1 MPLNRAVREGDVPGV
16 PALQFVS
23 PETGL
28 AAFAQLQPMRECME
42 RLSQMFQKNLASRI
56 ALAVSAACA
65 SHAVLAQDDL
75 DETIVTATRT
85 PRPLDSVGT
94 PVIVISRNDIERSL
108 ATDVSEL
115 LQQQA
120 GLEVARNGGPG
131 QTTSLFT
138 RGTESNHTVV
148 LVDGVRIN
156 PGTIGGAALQG
167 ISPES
172 LERIEIVKGPGSS
185 LYGTDAIGG
194 VVQLFTRGAEKSGA
208 SAGAAYGSNATQ
220 QVFADAAWSGERVRL
235 GAGGGYTESDG
246 MPVFVDDDVDRGYRD
261 VTARVFGEVAA
272 TDALKFRAR
281 GWNSAGR
288 TEYSNQ
294 TFSTPAYAAVSQD
307 FENSV
312 YSLETEYRRNDG
324 FGVRAS
330 VGRTLDDIEQLQA
343 GFGPAEFDYA
353 RTRRVTGEV
362 QLDLAR
368 MGPHS
373 LSLGAAHSDERA
385 RAQSFGTVIDEGTM
399 VNQAFVQDQFDLGM
413 VDSRLAVG
421 YVDHE
426 TFGGETTWN
435 ADFGVVFGKG
445 TRVTLSGGKAFRA
458 PDSTDRFGYGGNPD
472 LQPEV
477 SEQLQLTLRQDIGEH
492 QQAWLSAFDNR
503 IEDLVTFVFDPVT
516 FEGRNENVDRARI
529 QGVELGYQ
537 FAGQAWRARAELTLQ
552 DPRNELTDER
562 LLRRSREALVLA
574 VSRDMG
580 PLDLGVDLQ
589 AFGNRKDTSFPDTVT
604 LDSYALVNATLR
616 YRINGGITLQARLE
630 NAFDED
636 YTQVQG
642 YRTEGR
648 SYTIGVRYSFE

>member
-1 MPLNRAVREGDVPGV
+1 
-16 PALQFVS
+16 
-23 PETGL
+23 
-28 AAFAQLQPMRECME
+28 
-42 RLSQMFQKNLASRI
+42 MFQKNLASRI
-56 ALAVSAACA
+56 AFAVSVACTTNAAI
-65 SHAVLAQDDL
+65 AQDEL
-75 DETIVTATRT
+75 EETIVTATRT

-94 PVIVISRNDIERSL
+94 PVIVITRNDIERSM

-148 LVDGVRIN
+148 LVDGVRVN
-156 PGTIGGAALQG
+156 PGTIGGAALQN

-185 LYGTDAIGG
+185 LYGTEAIGG
-194 VVQLFTRGAEKSGA
+194 VVQLFTRGAQKSGV
-208 SAGAAYGSNATQ
+208 SGGATYGSNATQ
-220 QVFADAAWSGERVRL
+220 QLFGDAAWATDRVKL
-235 GAGGGYTESDG
+235 GVGGGYTESDG
-246 MPVFVDDDVDRGYRD
+246 MPVFVDDDGDRGYRD
-261 VTARVFGEVAA
+261 ATARVFGEVAA

-281 GWNSAGR
+281 GWSSSGR
-288 TEYSNQ
+288 TEYSEQ
-294 TFSTPAYAAVSQD
+294 TFSDPPYAPVSQD

-312 YSLETEYRRNDG
+312 YSFETEYRRDDG

-330 VGRTLDDIEQLQA
+330 VGRIIDDIEQLQE
-343 GFGPAEFDYA
+343 GFGPKQFDYA
-353 RTRRVTGEV
+353 RTRRVTSEV

-368 MGPHS
+368 MGTHS
-373 LSLGAAHSDERA
+373 VSVGAAHSDERA

-399 VNQAFVQDQFDLGM
+399 VEQGFVQDQFNLGRL
-413 VDSRLAVG
+413 DSRIAVG

-426 TFGGETTWN
+426 TFGGEITWN
-435 ADFGVVFGKG
+435 ADFGVAFGKDQG

-458 PDSTDRFGYGGNPD
+458 PDSTDRFGFGGNPD
-472 LQPEV
+472 LKPEI
-477 SEQLQLTLRQDIGEH
+477 SEQVELTLRQKIGQH
-492 QQAWLSAFDNR
+492 QQAWVSAFDNR
-503 IEDLVTFVFDPVT
+503 IDELINYVFDPIT
-516 FEGRNENVDRARI
+516 FDGRNENIDRARI

-537 FAGQAWRARAELTLQ
+537 FAGEAWRARAELTLQ
-552 DPRNELTDER
+552 DPRNETTDER

-574 VSRDMG
+574 VSRDVG

-589 AFGNRKDTSFPDTVT
+589 AYGNRKDVSFPSDVT
-604 LDSYALVNATLR
+604 LDSYQLFNFTAR
-616 YRINGGITLQARLE
+616 YRVNDALTVQARLE

-636 YTQVQG
+636 YTLVQG

-648 SYTIGVRYSFE
+648 SYTIGVRYSLD